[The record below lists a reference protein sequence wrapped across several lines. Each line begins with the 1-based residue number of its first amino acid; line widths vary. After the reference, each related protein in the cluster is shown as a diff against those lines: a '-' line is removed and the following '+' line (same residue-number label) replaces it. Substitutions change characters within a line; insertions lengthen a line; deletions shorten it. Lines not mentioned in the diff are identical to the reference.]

1 MKNRWLVYG
10 IPFLILAIA
19 LAGGFT
25 LLWRFFVFI
34 VVLLLLNYFW
44 TRLGVRGFEGRVG
57 KTSDHSQVGKFL
69 EEEFTVSRLGRIPA
83 PLVEVYEDTGLPGYQ
98 NVISLDFFTSG
109 SYHWQA
115 RAYCRRRGRY
125 RIGSLMVRVTDPL
138 GLFSVY
144 ENIGNTRDIVVYPST
159 LELPYFQV
167 LPLQEPGQNP
177 RRWLAGELSTNAS
190 RVREYTS
197 GDSLRHIHWQTT
209 AHTGRL
215 VVKEFDPDRPSYA
228 YKNIWLVLDMNQ
240 ASRRGEGDETTEEY
254 GVTIAASLAKKY
266 INSGKSVGLIS
277 SGEQPFL
284 LLPETGDEH
293 LQDVLGSLA
302 VMKATGKIPIDEFLA
317 SEADRFESGSAVII
331 IMPSGDRPVA
341 ATLRQ
346 VINRGVI
353 ANAVLLD
360 SPSFGGGVS
369 AASAARHLVA
379 GGFRVYVVRRGQDIA
394 GALDSRVF
402 SPGQALAGV
411 R

>member
-1 MKNRWLVYG
+1 MKYRWLIYVV
-10 IPFLILAIA
+10 PLLILVIA

-34 VVLLLLNYFW
+34 VVLLLLSYFW
-44 TRLGVRGFEGRVG
+44 ARLSTGGFEGRVE
-57 KTSDHSQVGKFL
+57 KTTGHSQVGKYF
-69 EEEFTVSRLGRIPA
+69 EEEFTVSRHGRMPV
-83 PLVEVYEDTGLPGYQ
+83 PLAEVYEDTDLPGYR
-98 NVISLDFFTSG
+98 NVISFNFVLTG
-109 SYHWQA
+109 SYHWRA

-144 ENIGNTRDIVVYPST
+144 ENIGNSREIVVYPST
-159 LELPYFQV
+159 LELPFFQV

-177 RRWLAGELSTNAS
+177 RRWLAGELSPNAS

-209 AHTGRL
+209 AHTGQL

-228 YKNIWLVLDMNQ
+228 YKNIWLVLDMHR

-254 GVTIAASLAKKY
+254 GITIAASLAKKY
-266 INSGKSVGLIS
+266 IDSGKNVGLIS

-284 LLPETGDEH
+284 ILPDTGDEH
-293 LQDVLGSLA
+293 LQSVLRSLA
-302 VMKATGKIPIDEFLA
+302 IMEATGKIPVDELLA
-317 SEADRFESGSAVII
+317 YQVERFDAGSAVIV

-341 ATLRQ
+341 ATLRK
-346 VINRGVI
+346 VINRGVT
-353 ANAVLLD
+353 ANAILLD
-360 SPSFGGGVS
+360 SPSFGGGIS
-369 AASAARHLVA
+369 AASAARHLAA
-379 GGFRVYVVRRGQDIA
+379 GGFRVYIVRRGQDIA
-394 GALDSRVF
+394 GALDTRVF
-402 SPGQALAGV
+402 SPGQGLVGV